1 MLIFSTCTVWVPLAG
16 EYVGRFAP
24 QMMVLL
30 SSGVRARGAE
40 DLRLAALEG
49 WRMLVAALAA
59 QAPAQLGQVVFQAR
73 SWHAC
78 HGPAHHDKH
87 STLGTDLS
95 PRLCATS
102 KQQP

>member
-1 MLIFSTCTVWVPLAG
+1 MWAALAG

-59 QAPAQLGQVVFQAR
+59 QAPAQLGQVVFQVR
-73 SWHAC
+73 ILHAC
-78 HGPAHHDKH
+78 HGLAYHGKQ
-87 STLGTDLS
+87 SNLSTDLS
-95 PRLCATS
+95 TPHMRHLKDIPRI
-102 KQQP
+102 

>member
-1 MLIFSTCTVWVPLAG
+1 
-16 EYVGRFAP
+16 
-24 QMMVLL
+24 MMVLL

-73 SWHAC
+73 AL
-78 HGPAHHDKH
+78 PA
-87 STLGTDLS
+87 
-95 PRLCATS
+95 
-102 KQQP
+102 

>member
-1 MLIFSTCTVWVPLAG
+1 MSSRKPLWGPRAG

-59 QAPAQLGQVVFQAR
+59 QAPAQLGQVVFQVR
-73 SWHAC
+73 SWHAG
-78 HGPAHHDKH
+78 HGLARRGKH
-87 STLGTDLS
+87 SD
-95 PRLCATS
+95 
-102 KQQP
+102 Q